1 MLYKQFILINVFSSI
16 SLTSTIYISY
26 LSHIYIEIILFLW
39 KLSIELYYKRLTYDL
54 YIHHILF
61 IFSTYYTIF
70 IKPEYLFLLSISQ
83 IIHLPLIFYYLYKET
98 NNLRYLKTY
107 EYIWPITYYRDYKI
121 LITYYYLNEILLIP
135 IGFLLLFLDIKWTP
149 NYNIIFK

>member
-1 MLYKQFILINVFSSI
+1 MLYKQFILINVSSSI

-39 KLSIELYYKRLTYDL
+39 KLSIELYYRRLTYDL
-54 YIHHILF
+54 YIHHSLF
-61 IFSTYYTIF
+61 IFSTYYTIV

-83 IIHLPLIFYYLYKET
+83 IIHVPLIFYYLYKET
-98 NNLRYLKTY
+98 KDLRYLKTY

-121 LITYYYLNEILLIP
+121 LITYYYLNELLLIP
-135 IGFLLLFLDIKWTP
+135 IGILLLFLDIKWTP
-149 NYNIIFK
+149 KYYLCR

>member
-1 MLYKQFILINVFSSI
+1 MLYKQFILINILSSI

-26 LSHIYIEIILFLW
+26 LSHVNIEIILFLW
-39 KLSIELYYKRLTYDL
+39 KLFTELYYKRLTYDL
-54 YIHHILF
+54 YIHHSLF

-83 IIHLPLIFYYLYKET
+83 IIHVPLIFYYLYKET
-98 NNLRYLKTY
+98 KDLRYLKTY

-121 LITYYYLNEILLIP
+121 LITYYHLNELLLIP
-135 IGFLLLFLDIKWTP
+135 IGILLLFLDIKWTP
-149 NYNIIFK
+149 KYYLCR

>member
-54 YIHHILF
+54 YIHHFLF
-61 IFSTYYTIF
+61 IFSTYYTIL

-98 NNLRYLKTY
+98 NDLRSILKH
-107 EYIWPITYYRDYKI
+107 I
-121 LITYYYLNEILLIP
+121 
-135 IGFLLLFLDIKWTP
+135 
-149 NYNIIFK
+149 NISGP